1 MDEPVG
7 ARPSVV
13 IVGAGFGGLRVARG
27 LSRAPV
33 DVIIIDR
40 HNYHTF
46 VPLLY
51 QVATA
56 GLEPEAIAQ
65 PVRRILRGFPNLR
78 FRLSTVTGVDLT
90 RRVVTTDSGEM
101 RYDYLVLAAG
111 SATSYFGL
119 DSVAQVTSAL
129 RDLDDAEGLRDQ
141 VLGAFEAASAE
152 EDPDRRRQLLT
163 LIVVGGGPTG
173 VELAGA
179 LAELRRHVLPHDY
192 PDLDLTCARIL
203 LLEATDRIL
212 PGMPPDLQAKALA
225 QLSELGV
232 EICLRAPVAGADANS
247 VSLSSGEMIPAGAVM
262 WVAGMRAPPL
272 AEAMLTAKDS
282 GGRLV
287 VSETLHLPGHP
298 EVYAIGDMAHVG
310 DPETRPHPMLAPV
323 AIQQGA
329 LVAENILRS
338 LASKPPKRFVY
349 KDRGTMVTIG
359 RNAAVAHIFGLRLSG
374 FIAWLIW
381 LTVHLVWLIGFRNRM
396 LVLVNWAWNYLTY
409 DRAVRLIRR
418 TASRQHTTREFDED
432 GRRSHRLREH

>member
-1 MDEPVG
+1 MEEPAG

-13 IVGAGFGGLRVARG
+13 IVGAGFGGLSVSRG
-27 LSRAPV
+27 LSRARV
-33 DVIIIDR
+33 DVTILDR

-46 VPLLY
+46 IPLLY

-56 GLEPEAIAQ
+56 GLEPEEIAQ
-65 PVRRILRGFPNLR
+65 PIRRILRGVSNLR
-78 FRLSTVTGVDLT
+78 FRLNAVTGVDLA
-90 RRVVTTDSGEM
+90 RRVVTTDSGEIS
-101 RYDYLVLAAG
+101 YDYLVLAAG

-119 DSVAQVTSAL
+119 DSVVEVTSAL
-129 RDLDDAEGLRDQ
+129 RNLDDAERLRDQ
-141 VLGAFEAASAE
+141 ILRAFETASAE
-152 EDPDRRRQLLT
+152 DDPDRRRQLMT

-179 LAELRRHVLPHDY
+179 LAELRRHALPHDY
-192 PDLDLTCARIL
+192 PELNLSWARIL

-212 PGMPPDLQAKALA
+212 PGMPLDLQAKAQAKLG
-225 QLSELGV
+225 ELRV
-232 EICLRAPVAGADANS
+232 EIRLGAPVADVDANG
-247 VSLSSGEMIPAGAVM
+247 VTLSSGETIPAGAVM

-272 AEAMLTAKDS
+272 AEAVPTARDS
-282 GGRLV
+282 AGRLV
-287 VSETLHLPGHP
+287 VSKALHLPGHP

-338 LASKPPKRFVY
+338 LASLSPKPFVY

-359 RNAAVAHIFGLRLSG
+359 RNAAIAHIFGLRLNG

-396 LVLVNWAWNYLTY
+396 LVLVNWAWNYFTY

-418 TASRQHTTREFDED
+418 TADRQRISNDNGEA
-432 GRRSHRLREH
+432 L

>member
-1 MDEPVG
+1 MEEPVG

-33 DVIIIDR
+33 DVTILDR

-56 GLEPEAIAQ
+56 GLEPEEIAQ
-65 PVRRILRGFPNLR
+65 PIRRILRGVPNVR
-78 FRLSTVTGVDLT
+78 FRLNTVMGVDLD
-90 RRVVTTDSGEM
+90 RRAVITDAGEV

-111 SATSYFGL
+111 STTSYFGL
-119 DSVAQVTSAL
+119 DSLAQVTSAL
-129 RDLDDAEGLRDQ
+129 RDLDDAERLRDQ

-152 EDPDRRRQLLT
+152 EDPSRRRQLMT

-192 PDLDLTCARIL
+192 PELDLSWARIL

-212 PGMPPDLQAKALA
+212 PGMPPDLQAKAQA
-225 QLSELGV
+225 KLSELGV
-232 EICLRAPVAGADANS
+232 EIRFGAPVADADADG
-247 VSLSSGEMIPAGAVM
+247 VTLRGGETISAGAVM

-272 AEAMLTAKDS
+272 ADAVPTAKDS
-282 GGRLV
+282 AGRLI
-287 VSETLHLPGHP
+287 VSKTLHLPSHP

-310 DPETRPHPMLAPV
+310 DPETRSHPMLAPV
-323 AIQQGA
+323 AIQQAA

-338 LASKPPKRFVY
+338 LAGKRPKRFVY
-349 KDRGTMVTIG
+349 RDRGTMVTIG

-409 DRAVRLIRR
+409 DRGVRLIRR
-418 TASRQHTTREFDED
+418 ASSRQHVSNGDE
-432 GRRSHRLREH
+432 EAP

>member
-1 MDEPVG
+1 MEEPVVPL
-7 ARPSVV
+7 PSVV

-33 DVIIIDR
+33 DVTILDR

-46 VPLLY
+46 IPLLY

-56 GLEPEAIAQ
+56 GLEPEEIAQ
-65 PVRRILRGFPNLR
+65 PIRRILRGVPNLR
-78 FRLSTVTGVDLT
+78 FRLNTVTGVDLA
-90 RRVVTTDSGEM
+90 RRVVTTDSGEI

-119 DSVAQVTSAL
+119 DSVVQATSAL
-129 RDLDDAEGLRDQ
+129 RDLDDAERLRDQ
-141 VLGAFEAASAE
+141 ILGAFEMASAE
-152 EDPDRRRQLLT
+152 EDPDRRRQLMT

-179 LAELRRHVLPHDY
+179 LAELRRHALPHDY
-192 PDLDLTCARIL
+192 PDLDLSWARIL
-203 LLEATDRIL
+203 LLEATDRVL
-212 PGMPPDLQAKALA
+212 PGMPPDLQAKAQA
-225 QLSELGV
+225 KLSELRV
-232 EICLRAPVAGADANS
+232 EIRLEAPVAHVDANG
-247 VSLSSGEMIPAGAVM
+247 VTLSSGETIPAGAVV

-272 AEAMLTAKDS
+272 AEAVPTARDS
-282 GGRLV
+282 AGRLV

-298 EVYAIGDMAHVG
+298 EVDAIGDMAHVG
-310 DPETRPHPMLAPV
+310 GPETRPHPMLAPV

-329 LVAENILRS
+329 LVSQNILRS
-338 LASKPPKRFVY
+338 LAGKPPKRFVY

-359 RNAAVAHIFGLRLSG
+359 RNAAIAHIFGLRLSG

-418 TASRQHTTREFDED
+418 TASRQRISNHNEEVP
-432 GRRSHRLREH
+432 

>member
-13 IVGAGFGGLRVARG
+13 IVGAGFGGLRLARG

-33 DVIIIDR
+33 DVTILDR

-56 GLEPEAIAQ
+56 GLEPEEIAQ
-65 PVRRILRGFPNLR
+65 PIRRILRGVPNVR
-78 FRLSTVTGVDLT
+78 FRLDTVTGVDLD
-90 RRVVTTDSGEM
+90 RRTITTDTGEL

-111 SATSYFGL
+111 SATNYFGPDL
-119 DSVAQVTSAL
+119 ALVTSAL
-129 RDLDDAEGLRDQ
+129 RDLDDAERLRDQ
-141 VLGAFEAASAE
+141 VLDAFEAASAE
-152 EDPDRRRQLLT
+152 EDHSRRRGLMT

-192 PDLDLTCARIL
+192 PDLDLSWARIL
-203 LLEATDRIL
+203 LLEATDHIL
-212 PGMPPDLQAKALA
+212 PGMPKALQVKAQAK
-225 QLSELGV
+225 LSELGV
-232 EICLRAPVAGADANS
+232 EIHFGAPVADADADG
-247 VSLSSGEMIPAGAVM
+247 VTLRGGETISAGAVM

-272 AEAMLTAKDS
+272 AEAVPTAKDS
-282 GGRLV
+282 AGRLM
-287 VSETLHLPGHP
+287 VSKTLNLPGHP
-298 EVYAIGDMAHVG
+298 EVYAIGDMIHVG
-310 DPETRPHPMLAPV
+310 GPNTQPHPMLAPV

-329 LVAENILRS
+329 LVAENILRR
-338 LASKPPKRFVY
+338 LAGKPQKRFVY

-359 RNAAVAHIFGLRLSG
+359 RNAAVARIFGLRLSG

-409 DRAVRLIRR
+409 DRGVRLIRR
-418 TASRQHTTREFDED
+418 ASSRQHV
-432 GRRSHRLREH
+432 SHGVKEAP

>member
-1 MDEPVG
+1 
-7 ARPSVV
+7 
-13 IVGAGFGGLRVARG
+13 
-27 LSRAPV
+27 V
-33 DVIIIDR
+33 DVTIIDR

-56 GLEPEAIAQ
+56 GLEPEEIAQ
-65 PVRRILRGFPNLR
+65 PIRRILRGVPNVR
-78 FRLSTVTGVDLT
+78 FRMSTVTGVDLE
-90 RRVVTTDSGEM
+90 RSAIITDAGEV

-111 SATSYFGL
+111 SVPSYFGL

-129 RDLDDAEGLRDQ
+129 RDLDDAERLRDQ
-141 VLGAFEAASAE
+141 VLGVFEAASSE
-152 EDPDRRRQLLT
+152 EDPSRRRQLMT

-192 PDLDLTCARIL
+192 PDLDLSWARIL

-212 PGMPPDLQAKALA
+212 PGMHPVLQAKAQA
-225 QLSELGV
+225 KLSELGV
-232 EICLRAPVAGADANS
+232 EIRLGAPVADVDANG
-247 VSLSSGEMIPAGAVM
+247 VTLSSGETIPAGAVM

-272 AEAMLTAKDS
+272 AEAVPAARDPA
-282 GGRLV
+282 GRLV
-287 VSETLHLPGHP
+287 VLETLHLPAHP

-310 DPETRPHPMLAPV
+310 DLETRPHPMLAPV
-323 AIQQGA
+323 AIQQGT

-338 LASKPPKRFVY
+338 LAGKPPKRFVY

-359 RNAAVAHIFGLRLSG
+359 RNAAIAHIFGLRLSG

-418 TASRQHTTREFDED
+418 TVGSQRISNHIEEAP
-432 GRRSHRLREH
+432 

>member
-1 MDEPVG
+1 MKEPVG
-7 ARPSVV
+7 VRPLVV

-27 LSRAPV
+27 LSRSPV
-33 DVIIIDR
+33 DVTILDR

-56 GLEPEAIAQ
+56 GLEPEEIAQ
-65 PVRRILRGFPNLR
+65 PIRRILRDVTNVR
-78 FRLSTVTGVDLT
+78 FRLNTVTGVNLD
-90 RRVVTTDSGEM
+90 RRAITTDTGEL

-111 SATSYFGL
+111 SATNYFGQDL
-119 DSVAQVTSAL
+119 AQVTSAL
-129 RDLDDAEGLRDQ
+129 RDLDDAERLRDQ
-141 VLGAFEAASAE
+141 VLGTFEAASAA
-152 EDPDRRRQLLT
+152 EDPASCRQLMT

-179 LAELRRHVLPHDY
+179 LAELQRHVLPHDY
-192 PDLDLTCARIL
+192 PDLDLSCARIL

-212 PGMPPDLQAKALA
+212 PGMPPALQAKAQA
-225 QLSELGV
+225 KLSELGV
-232 EICLRAPVAGADANS
+232 EIRFGAPVADADANS
-247 VSLSSGEMIPAGAVM
+247 VTLSSGEMIPAGAVM

-272 AEAMLTAKDS
+272 AEAVPTDKDS
-282 GGRLV
+282 AGRLM
-287 VSETLHLPGHP
+287 VSKTLNLPGHP

-310 DPETRPHPMLAPV
+310 GPETRPHPMLAPV
-323 AIQQGA
+323 AIQQAA

-338 LASKPPKRFVY
+338 LAGKPQQRFVY

-409 DRAVRLIRR
+409 DRGVRLIRR
-418 TASRQHTTREFDED
+418 SSSRQHVSNGNEEAP
-432 GRRSHRLREH
+432 

>member
-1 MDEPVG
+1 MVTL
-7 ARPSVV
+7 PSVV

-33 DVIIIDR
+33 DVIILDR

-56 GLEPEAIAQ
+56 GLEPEEIAQ
-65 PVRRILRGFPNLR
+65 PIRRILRGAPNLR
-78 FRLSTVTGVDLT
+78 FRLNTVTGVDLA
-90 RRVVTTDSGEM
+90 RRVVTTDSGEIS
-101 RYDYLVLAAG
+101 YDYLVLAAG

-119 DSVAQVTSAL
+119 DSVVQVTSAL
-129 RDLDDAEGLRDQ
+129 RDLDDAERLRDQ
-141 VLGAFEAASAE
+141 ILGAFETASAE
-152 EDPDRRRQLLT
+152 EDADRRRQLMT
-163 LIVVGGGPTG
+163 LIVVGAGPTG

-179 LAELRRHVLPHDY
+179 LAELRRHALPHDY
-192 PDLDLTCARIL
+192 PDLDLSWARIL

-212 PGMPPDLQAKALA
+212 PGMPPGLQAKAQAKLG
-225 QLSELGV
+225 ELRV
-232 EICLRAPVAGADANS
+232 EVRLGAPVAHVDANG
-247 VSLSSGEMIPAGAVM
+247 VTLSSGETIPAGAVM

-272 AEAMLTAKDS
+272 AEAVPTARDS
-282 GGRLV
+282 AGRLV
-287 VSETLHLPGHP
+287 VSETLRLPGHP
-298 EVYAIGDMAHVG
+298 EAYAIGDMAHVG
-310 DPETRPHPMLAPV
+310 GPDTRPHPMLAPV

-338 LASKPPKRFVY
+338 LAGQSPKRFVY

-359 RNAAVAHIFGLRLSG
+359 RNAAIAHIFGLRLNG

-396 LVLVNWAWNYLTY
+396 LVLVNWVWNYFTY
-409 DRAVRLIRR
+409 DRGVRLIRR
-418 TASRQHTTREFDED
+418 TADRQRISNDSEEAP
-432 GRRSHRLREH
+432 

>member
-1 MDEPVG
+1 MEEPVG
-7 ARPSVV
+7 DRPSVV

-27 LSRAPV
+27 LSRTPV
-33 DVIIIDR
+33 DVTILDR

-56 GLEPEAIAQ
+56 GLEPEEIAQ
-65 PVRRILRGFPNLR
+65 PIRRILRGVPNLR
-78 FRLSTVTGVDLT
+78 FRLNTVTGVDLA
-90 RRVVTTDSGEM
+90 RRVVTTDSGEI

-119 DSVAQVTSAL
+119 DSLVQVTSAL
-129 RDLDDAEGLRDQ
+129 RDLDDAERLRDQ
-141 VLGAFEAASAE
+141 ILGAFETASAE
-152 EDPDRRRQLLT
+152 ENPDRRRQLMT

-179 LAELRRHVLPHDY
+179 LAELRRHALPHDY
-192 PDLDLTCARIL
+192 PDLDLSWARIL

-212 PGMPPDLQAKALA
+212 PDMPPDLQAKAQAKLG
-225 QLSELGV
+225 ELRV
-232 EICLRAPVAGADANS
+232 EIRLGAHVAHVDANG
-247 VSLSSGEMIPAGAVM
+247 VTLSSSETIPAGAVM

-272 AEAMLTAKDS
+272 AEAVPTARDS
-282 GGRLV
+282 AGRLV

-310 DPETRPHPMLAPV
+310 DAETRPHPMLAPV

-329 LVAENILRS
+329 LAAENILRS
-338 LASKPPKRFVY
+338 LAGKPPKRFVY

-359 RNAAVAHIFGLRLSG
+359 RNAAIAHIFGLRLSG

-396 LVLVNWAWNYLTY
+396 LVLVNWAWNYFTY
-409 DRAVRLIRR
+409 D
-418 TASRQHTTREFDED
+418 
-432 GRRSHRLREH
+432 

>member
-1 MDEPVG
+1 MEKPIGV
-7 ARPSVV
+7 RPSV
-13 IVGAGFGGLRVARG
+13 IIIGAGFGGLRVARRLG
-27 LSRAPV
+27 RAPV
-33 DVIIIDR
+33 DVTIIDR

-56 GLEPEAIAQ
+56 GLEPEEIAQ
-65 PVRRILRGFPNLR
+65 PIRRILRGVPNLR
-78 FRLSTVTGVDLT
+78 FRMSTVTGVDFE
-90 RRVVTTDSGEM
+90 RSAIITDAGEVK
-101 RYDYLVLAAG
+101 YDYLVLAAG
-111 SATSYFGL
+111 SAPSYFGL
-119 DSVAQVTSAL
+119 DSVVQVTSAL
-129 RDLDDAEGLRDQ
+129 RDLDDAERLRDQ
-141 VLGAFEAASAE
+141 ILGVFETASAE
-152 EDPDRRRQLLT
+152 EDPSRRRQLMT

-192 PDLDLTCARIL
+192 PDLDLSWARIL

-212 PGMPPDLQAKALA
+212 PGMPPVLQAKAQA
-225 QLSELGV
+225 KLSELGV
-232 EICLRAPVAGADANS
+232 EIRLGAPVADVDANG
-247 VSLSSGEMIPAGAVM
+247 VTLSSGETIPAGAVM

-272 AEAMLTAKDS
+272 AEAVPGARDS
-282 GGRLV
+282 AGRLV
-287 VSETLHLPGHP
+287 VLETLRLPGHP

-310 DPETRPHPMLAPV
+310 DPESRPHPMLAPV

-338 LASKPPKRFVY
+338 LAGKPPKRFVY

-359 RNAAVAHIFGLRLSG
+359 RNAAIAHIFGLRLSG

-409 DRAVRLIRR
+409 DRAVRLIRG
-418 TASRQHTTREFDED
+418 TASRQRISNHIEEAP
-432 GRRSHRLREH
+432 

>member
-1 MDEPVG
+1 MEEPVR

-13 IVGAGFGGLRVARG
+13 IVGAGFAGLRVARS

-33 DVIIIDR
+33 DVTILDR

-46 VPLLY
+46 FPLLY

-56 GLEPEAIAQ
+56 GLEPEEIAQ
-65 PVRRILRGFPNLR
+65 PIRRILRGVPNLR
-78 FRLSTVTGVDLT
+78 FRLNTVTGVDLA
-90 RRVVTTDSGEM
+90 RRVVTTDSAEVK
-101 RYDYLVLAAG
+101 YDYLVLAAG

-119 DSVAQVTSAL
+119 DSVVQVTSAL
-129 RDLDDAEGLRDQ
+129 RDLDDAERLRDQ
-141 VLGAFEAASAE
+141 ILGAFETASAE
-152 EDPDRRRQLLT
+152 EDPDRRRQLMT

-179 LAELRRHVLPHDY
+179 LAELRRHALPHDY
-192 PDLDLTCARIL
+192 PEWDLSAARII

-212 PGMPPDLQAKALA
+212 PGMPLDLQAKAQAKLG
-225 QLSELGV
+225 ELRV
-232 EICLRAPVAGADANS
+232 EIRLGAPVAHVDANG
-247 VSLSSGEMIPAGAVM
+247 VTLSDGEMSPAGAVM

-272 AEAMLTAKDS
+272 ADAVPTARDS
-282 GGRLV
+282 AGRLI

-323 AIQQGA
+323 AIQQGS
-329 LVAENILRS
+329 LVAENIMRS
-338 LASKPPKRFVY
+338 LAGKPPKRFVY

-359 RNAAVAHIFGLRLSG
+359 RNAAVAHVFGLRLSG

-396 LVLVNWAWNYLTY
+396 LVLVNWTWNYFTY

-418 TASRQHTTREFDED
+418 TASRQHISNNNEEAP
-432 GRRSHRLREH
+432 